1 MVMSKSKF
9 LIFCS
14 LFLISYSSIAQ
25 TKHIAKKPVQHMPVE
40 HALIGRPKLVVGI
53 VIDQM
58 RWDYLYKYNELFKAD
73 GGFKRLLNNGF
84 SCENTFIP
92 YVPTVTGA
100 GHTCIYTGSVPAIH
114 GIVGNNWVDNIDHK
128 RYYCTDDSTVRTVGD
143 TSVDIRMSPRNMFTT
158 TIGDELRMGT
168 NFQSKVIGISLKDRA
183 AILPA
188 GHAANAAYWYDKKGN
203 FISTNYYMD
212 SIPLWLQTF
221 NKRKIADSL
230 YSLGWVQYLPW
241 NLVTQSYPYTQ
252 YAEDASAY
260 GDKPFGKNQTEL
272 PYDLSKY
279 IGKDYGK
286 IASTPQGN
294 VLLEMMAEATIS
306 NEHLGKGR
314 STDMLALSFSSPDYI
329 GHAFG
334 PDSYEQ
340 LDDYAR
346 LDAILG
352 KFFNYLD
359 STVGKDQYVVFL
371 TADHGVSH
379 IPGFDS
385 LHHLPGGYFD
395 GDSIVKDMNKQLAT
409 FAGDSLVVGID
420 NFQVYLDHAHFIS
433 NVKLQVLK
441 DWVIN
446 YLQQQPSVAQAF
458 DLKDVNA
465 YPITATQ
472 KECVINGY
480 FQERSGDI
488 QIIVKPGF
496 VEGDGP
502 ADSHGVWNPYDSHI
516 PLLWYGWGI
525 KHGAT
530 NRETYMTDIAPTVT
544 ALLHIQMPDGC
555 IGKVIPEVMK

>member
-1 MVMSKSKF
+1 MMRIKF
-9 LIFCS
+9 LLPCF
-14 LFLISYSSIAQ
+14 LFLISSALMAQ
-25 TKHIAKKPVQHMPVE
+25 NHITKKPVE
-40 HALIGRPKLVVGI
+40 HAFISRPRLVVGI

-58 RWDYLYKYNELFKAD
+58 RWDYLYKYSELFKAD
-73 GGFKRLLNNGF
+73 GGFKRLLNDGF

-114 GIVGNNWVDNIDHK
+114 GIVGNNWIDNIDHQ
-128 RYYCTDDSTVRTVGD
+128 RYYCTDDSIVRTVGD
-143 TSVDIRMSPRNMFTT
+143 TSVDIRMSPRNMLTT

-168 NFQSKVIGISLKDRA
+168 NFQSKVIGLSLKDRA

-203 FISTNYYMD
+203 FISTSYYMD
-212 SIPLWLQTF
+212 SIPSWLQAF

-230 YSLGWVQYLPW
+230 YSLAWVKYLPW

-260 GDKPFGKNQTEL
+260 GDKPFGKNQTAL

-279 IGKDYGK
+279 IGKDYSK
-286 IASTPQGN
+286 IATTPQGN

-306 NEHLGKGR
+306 NEQLGKGK
-314 STDMLALSFSSPDYI
+314 STDMLTISFSSPDYI

-346 LDAILG
+346 LDNVLG
-352 KFFNYLD
+352 KFFHYLD
-359 STVGKDQYVVFL
+359 ATVGKGQYVVFL

-385 LHHLPGGYFD
+385 LHHLPGGYFEGVEIMKD
-395 GDSIVKDMNKQLAT
+395 MNTQLAKKYGADSIV
-409 FAGDSLVVGID
+409 AGMD
-420 NFQVYLDHAHFIS
+420 NFQVSLNHLLIESDSLDNKAIIKWIIH
-433 NVKLQVLK
+433 
-441 DWVIN
+441 
-446 YLQQQPSVAQAF
+446 YLQQQNSVADAF
-458 DLKDVNA
+458 ELKDVNDF
-465 YPITATQ
+465 PLTATQ
-472 KECVINGY
+472 KEMVVNGY
-480 FQERSGDI
+480 FPARSGDI
-488 QIIVKPGF
+488 QILVKPGF

-525 KHGAT
+525 KHGVS
-530 NRETYMTDIAPTVT
+530 NREVYMTDIAPTLT

>member
-1 MVMSKSKF
+1 MVMSKIKF

-25 TKHIAKKPVQHMPVE
+25 KHVGHKPKPVAQTG
-40 HALIGRPKLVVGI
+40 IGRPKLVVGI

-58 RWDYLYKYNELFKAD
+58 RWDYLYKYNELFAAN

-114 GIVGNNWVDNIDHK
+114 GIVGNNWIDNIDHK

-143 TSVDIRMSPRNMFTT
+143 TSVDVRMSPRNMFTT
-158 TIGDELRMGT
+158 TIGDELRMAT

-212 SIPLWLQTF
+212 SIPLWLQAF

-230 YSLGWVQYLPW
+230 YSLAWVQYLPW
-241 NLVTQSYPYTQ
+241 NLVTQSYPYTE
-252 YAEDASAY
+252 YAEDASPY
-260 GDKPFGKNQTEL
+260 GDKPFGKNQTGL

-286 IASTPQGN
+286 IATTPQGN
-294 VLLEMMAEATIS
+294 VLLEMMAEATIT
-306 NEHLGKGR
+306 NEQLGKGK
-314 STDMLALSFSSPDYI
+314 STDMLAISFSSPDYI

-346 LDAILG
+346 LDAVLG
-352 KFFNYLD
+352 KFFDYLD
-359 STVGKDQYVVFL
+359 STIGKDQYVVFL

-385 LHHLPGGYFD
+385 SHHLPGGYFLGEEMMKD
-395 GDSIVKDMNKQLAT
+395 MNTQLAAKYGADSIV
-409 FAGDSLVVGID
+409 AGMD
-420 NFQVYLDHAHFIS
+420 NFQVSLNHALIESNSLDKKAII
-433 NVKLQVLK
+433 Q
-441 DWVIN
+441 WVIH
-446 YLQQQPSVAQAF
+446 YLQSQTSIADAF
-458 DLKDVNA
+458 ELKDVNDF
-465 YPITATQ
+465 PLTATQ
-472 KECVINGY
+472 KEMVVNGY
-480 FQERSGDI
+480 FPSRSGDI